1 MESYARQNNFD
12 IVLHLQA
19 VSHHQDQLNPWV
31 FLGIKAQW
39 FVSSLIQITT
49 KTNKDY
55 KSFVAT
61 N

>member
-1 MESYARQNNFD
+1 MQDKNFD
-12 IVLHLQA
+12 TVLHMEA

-31 FLGIKAQW
+31 FLGVKTQL

-49 KTNKDY
+49 KTNKYY
-55 KSFVAT
+55 KSFIAK